1 MGSDR
6 GYDGR
11 GGTAAAV
18 VRDEA
23 PPRRRVPGVSGL
35 IVAVVLRGAGHVDL
49 GLSGSGVVATRGAVG
64 GRPGELR
71 VDGALIGAA
80 LAFGVTPLADV
91 ECGFACHG
99 AVPVA
104 GRCGLDGVGEGGGS
118 AVDG

>member
-80 LAFGVTPLADV
+80 LAYV